1 MNSYTQTTNTFSSH
15 ESYQDDRAGVVGHN
29 RGQVSPFHLALPT
42 QLDQPHDDENAN
54 SSWVLKPRISNSF
67 GDFESSTSLYQ
78 RPLTPNSGVSVRT
91 PPRWCNTDII
101 PRALDHEFLAHST
114 NSNDENLSPTFPYST
129 AGGSPQLSS
138 TRGVLTPR
146 TNLPPLNLDV

>member
-1 MNSYTQTTNTFSSH
+1 MNSYTQTTSSFSSY
-15 ESYQDDRAGVVGHN
+15 ERFQTDGAGVVEHN

-54 SSWVLKPRISNSF
+54 TSWVLKPRISNSF

-78 RPLTPNSGVSVRT
+78 RPLTPNNSVSVRT

-101 PRALDHEFLAHST
+101 PRSLDHEFVAHST
-114 NSNDENLSPTFPYST
+114 NSNDENLSPTFQYSSV
-129 AGGSPQLSS
+129 GESPRLSP
-138 TRGVLTPR
+138 TRSVLTPR